1 MDVLKNINLT
11 VRFALELCMLAT
23 YGWWGYHSGMGTM
36 KGVLLAIILPLAV
49 AIAWGLFLSPKAKV
63 KLPIGTRVVMELI
76 LFGVAAWLLYSAG
89 MVAQGMALLIIFA
102 INRVILLL
110 LKY

>member
-1 MDVLKNINLT
+1 MDVLKNINLA
-11 VRFALELCMLAT
+11 VRFALELCMLTA
-23 YGWWGYHSGMGTM
+23 YGWCGYHSGVGTM
-36 KGVLLAIILPLAV
+36 KGVLLAIILPLVV

-63 KLPIGTRVVMELI
+63 KLHIGTRVVMELI
-76 LFGVAAWLLYSAG
+76 LFGVAAWLLYNAG
-89 MVAQGMALLIIFA
+89 MVAEGMALLTIFV